1 MGESRISAGMALE
14 VSQEVTTERSA
25 PHVGSGALSV
35 YATPAMAAFIE
46 QACCQLVEA
55 LLPDGKTTV
64 GVEISIKHLAPTPVG
79 KTVHAR
85 VEVVSTDGSL
95 IGFRAQVHDDVELI
109 GIAEHRR
116 AIVDIDRF
124 LKRVGR
130 KTGTEAKNSG
140 GNK

>member
-1 MGESRISAGMALE
+1 MGESQIRAGMALE
-14 VSQEVTTERSA
+14 VSQDVTTERSA

-46 QACCQLVEA
+46 QACCQLVDA

-64 GVEISIKHLAPTPVG
+64 GVEIKIQHLAPTPVG

-95 IGFRAQVHDDVELI
+95 IDFQARVHDDVELI
-109 GIAEHRR
+109 GSAEHRR
-116 AIVDIDRF
+116 AIVDVDRF
-124 LKRVGR
+124 LKRVEG
-130 KTGTEAKNSG
+130 KTGSQAINSG
-140 GNK
+140 GKE